1 MTLLLIVL
9 LVVALC
15 VSIRIIVLLRRNLA
29 DSEDLTA
36 ALVLDNNRLVRKN
49 VELTVISATL
59 FTAARRNGD
68 AATALATEN
77 ADLRQQNDGHVTS
90 LTMLLTEMEKVQ

>member
-15 VSIRIIVLLRRNLA
+15 VSIRIIVLLRRNLN

-36 ALVLDNNRLVRKN
+36 ALVMENTRLARKN
-49 VELTVISATL
+49 AELTVISAVV
-59 FTAARRNGD
+59 FTAARRNEGI
-68 AATALATEN
+68 AAALATEN

-90 LTMLLTEMEKVQ
+90 LTMLLTEMEKVR